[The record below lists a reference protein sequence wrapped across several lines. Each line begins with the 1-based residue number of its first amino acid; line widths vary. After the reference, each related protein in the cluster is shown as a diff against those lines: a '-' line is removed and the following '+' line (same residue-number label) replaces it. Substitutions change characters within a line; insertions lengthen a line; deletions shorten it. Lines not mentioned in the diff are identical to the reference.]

1 MKKRRALKDTSAS
14 VRQRLLNKA
23 RESNRPFNEL
33 LQYYAME
40 RFLFRLGVSEHA
52 RKFVLKGALV
62 FTAWGAPV
70 SRPTMD
76 IDLLGR
82 TDNAID
88 EIVAIIK
95 DICTTGV
102 EPDGLE
108 FDAETV
114 KAERIAEDADYEG
127 IRVTFRG
134 HLGTARMRIQL
145 DIGFG
150 DVIIPCALQIQY
162 PTILEMSPPHIQCY
176 SREAI
181 IAEKF
186 EAITKLGIIN
196 SRMKDFYDIWFLSR
210 MYEFDGEVLSTAIA
224 KTFACRNTEIQSAT
238 VAFTDASA
246 QDTTKQM
253 QWKAFIRKNR
263 IEDVPAQLD
272 EVIGLWLHFL
282 GRWQN
287 RWRPVVR
294 SPKSGGRQDHGF
306 DRIIVMEM
314 M

>member
-1 MKKRRALKDTSAS
+1 
-14 VRQRLLNKA
+14 
-23 RESNRPFNEL
+23 
-33 LQYYAME
+33 
-40 RFLFRLGVSEHA
+40 
-52 RKFVLKGALV
+52 
-62 FTAWGAPV
+62 
-70 SRPTMD
+70 
-76 IDLLGR
+76 
-82 TDNAID
+82 
-88 EIVAIIK
+88 
-95 DICTTGV
+95 
-102 EPDGLE
+102 
-108 FDAETV
+108 
-114 KAERIAEDADYEG
+114 
-127 IRVTFRG
+127 
-134 HLGTARMRIQL
+134 
-145 DIGFG
+145 
-150 DVIIPCALQIQY
+150 
-162 PTILEMSPPHIQCY
+162 MSPPHIQCY

-210 MYEFDGEVLSTAIA
+210 MYEFDGELLSTAIA

-238 VAFTDASA
+238 VAFTDAFA

-294 SPKSGGRQDHGF
+294 SPKSGGRQGHGF
-306 DRIIVMEM
+306 DRIIIMEM
-314 M
+314 V